1 MDAWERGVSVNPTE
15 VRPSVYFRKPAIS
28 APIASFVDH
37 LIEAVRGRSSSASRR
52 LAVTEAQDWFVAAV
66 LASTV
71 RRRGTRRDCVVFARC
86 RRLQGS
92 VRQRWGSCP
101 SPDGAGPAKTRA
113 MGRRHGERRT
123 ARTIRPAGR
132 TRCRR
137 GGASRSRRLDNPF
150 LSDED
155 RAIPDMYWQFASV
168 AAQR

>member
-1 MDAWERGVSVNPTE
+1 MHNALQSPIRHCIDGHCMDAWERGVSVNPTE

-86 RRLQGS
+86 ERLQGS
-92 VRQRWGSCP
+92 VRQRCGSCP
-101 SPDGAGPAKTRA
+101 SPDSAGPAETRA
-113 MGRRHGERRT
+113 MCRRHGERRT
-123 ARTIRPAGR
+123 ARTIRPVDHFAKR
-132 TRCRR
+132 TAPAK
-137 GGASRSRRLDNPF
+137 GGASS
-150 LSDED
+150 
-155 RAIPDMYWQFASV
+155 I
-168 AAQR
+168 